1 MSNKDFPGDR
11 IVLLTALYYNDTKM
25 QRYQDCGSTKCRA
38 IHKSGSSE
46 RKLIMASV
54 HMTEG
59 SITKHLI
66 SYAVP
71 LILGNLFQLTYNA
84 VDSIVVGRFIGKDAL
99 AAVGTANPV
108 MSIIV
113 LGISGICIG
122 ASVIMSEFF
131 GAEEYDALKK
141 EMATTTVFGLYFSIG
156 VMLLG
161 ILFSRPLL
169 RLLQVPEEILGIA
182 SLYLCI
188 VFLGAPF
195 TYFYNA
201 ISAALKSIGD
211 SKTPL
216 KFLAFASVLNAVL
229 DLILIG
235 YFQLGVVYSAVATV
249 IAEAASAILC
259 IHYVYQK
266 IPLLQLGWKEFRI
279 DRPLLKR
286 TLQYGSITALQQ
298 ACQPVGKLLIQGA
311 VNTMG
316 IDVIASFNAVNRI
329 DDYACLPEQ
338 SISHGITTFTAQNR
352 GAKKQQRIL
361 KGFYTGLTLEFC
373 YWMLI
378 CSVTWLFKRPFM
390 QLFVRAGNEEV
401 VALGC
406 GYLSLMAV
414 FYIFPGFTN
423 GFQGFFRGMGNMSI
437 TLLGTLTQTSLRV
450 IFVYLLVPRIGMNGV
465 AIACAVGWSAM
476 LLLEIPYCV
485 HLIQKQKHGC

>member
-1 MSNKDFPGDR
+1 
-11 IVLLTALYYNDTKM
+11 
-25 QRYQDCGSTKCRA
+25 
-38 IHKSGSSE
+38 
-46 RKLIMASV
+46 MASV
-54 HMTEG
+54 QMTEG
-59 SITKHLI
+59 SITRNLI
-66 SYAVP
+66 SYSIP

-84 VDSIVVGRFIGKDAL
+84 VDSIIVGRFIGTEAL

-131 GAEEYDALKK
+131 GANKYEALKR
-141 EMATTTVFGLYFSIG
+141 EMATTVIFGLYFSAIVAFFG
-156 VMLLG
+156 MAL
-161 ILFSRPLL
+161 SQPLMQ
-169 RLLQVPEEILGIA
+169 LLQVPEEILEIA
-182 SLYLCI
+182 SLYLRI

-201 ISAALKSIGD
+201 ISAALKSVGD

-216 KFLAFASVLNAVL
+216 KFLAFASILNAVL
-229 DLILIG
+229 DIVLIG
-235 YFQLGVVYSAVATV
+235 YFRRGIICSAMTTV
-249 IAEAASAILC
+249 IAEAVSAILC
-259 IHYVYQK
+259 ILYVYRR
-266 IPLLQLGWKEFRI
+266 IPLLQLGWREFVI
-279 DRPLLKR
+279 DYTLLKR
-286 TLQYGSITALQQ
+286 TLQYGIITALQQ

-316 IDVIASFNAVNRI
+316 IDAIASFNAVNRI

-352 GAKKQQRIL
+352 GAGKHQRIL
-361 KGFYTGLTLEFC
+361 KGFFTGLTLEFC
-373 YWMLI
+373 YWILV

-390 QLFVRAGNEEV
+390 QLFVTARNEEV

-406 GYLSLMAV
+406 SYLSLMAV

-437 TLLGTLTQTSLRV
+437 TLLGTFIQTSLRV
-450 IFVYLLVPRIGMNGV
+450 IFVYLLVPRIGINGV
-465 AIACAVGWSAM
+465 AIACAIGWSAM
-476 LLLEIPYCV
+476 LLIEIPYCV
-485 HLIQKQKHGC
+485 CFVQKYQKKNADKC